1 MQTKSDTFNTLYYC
15 FVVMSAGLRTY
26 LEIMR
31 YGNCLMAGFAAVI
44 GTLIAFNILAS
55 NAPSA
60 YSPEKFPLFFSGL
73 IFLAVFFIAGAG
85 NTINDY
91 FDIRIDSINRPE
103 RPIPSGRIRLKEAL
117 YFSYILFALGA
128 ILAFSIN
135 QICGFIALFNSLLL
149 IFYAKT
155 LKSTPFLGNLSIG
168 YLTGSSFLFGAS
180 IFGFE
185 GLKALFVLFLL
196 AALAITAREI
206 VKDIEDMEGDKLEGA
221 DTLPLRVGAKK
232 ASYLA
237 VLIGF
242 LAVFLS
248 PLPYR
253 MSVLGIRYLYLVL
266 LADLGFLAAIYQIL
280 ARNNPTKSSK
290 MFKIAMFFALIAFIA
305 GV

>member
-1 MQTKSDTFNTLYYC
+1 
-15 FVVMSAGLRTY
+15 
-26 LEIMR
+26 
-31 YGNCLMAGFAAVI
+31 MAGFAAVI

-55 NAPSA
+55 DALGF
-60 YSPEKFPLFFSGL
+60 YSPEKFPAFYSGL
-73 IFLAVFFIAGAG
+73 VFLAVFLISGAG
-85 NTINDY
+85 NVINDY

-103 RPIPSGRIRLKEAL
+103 RPIPSGRVKLKEAL
-117 YFSYILFALGA
+117 YFSYILFSLGSLLA
-128 ILAFSIN
+128 ISIN
-135 QICGFIALFNSLLL
+135 PICGFIALFNSLLL

-155 LKSTPFLGNLSIG
+155 LKGTPLLGNLSIG

-180 IFGFE
+180 VFGFE
-185 GLKALFVLFLL
+185 GLEALFVLFLL

-206 VKDIEDMEGDKLEGA
+206 VKDIEDMEGDRMEGA

-232 ASYLA
+232 ARYLA

-248 PLPYR
+248 PLPFL
-253 MSVLGIRYLYLVL
+253 MLVLGLRYLYLVL
-266 LADLGFLAAIYQIL
+266 LADLGFLEAIYQLL
-280 ARNNPTKSSK
+280 ACNNPTKSSK

>member
-1 MQTKSDTFNTLYYC
+1 MPAS
-15 FVVMSAGLRTY
+15 VRTY
-26 LEIMR
+26 IEITR
-31 YGNCLMAGFAAVI
+31 YENCLMAGFAAII

-55 NAPSA
+55 NAPSS
-60 YSPEKFPLFFSGL
+60 YSPEKFPFFSSGL
-73 IFLAVFFIAGAG
+73 VFLVVFLVAGAG
-85 NTINDY
+85 NAINDY
-91 FDIRIDSINRPE
+91 FDVRIDSINRPE
-103 RPIPSGRIRLKEAL
+103 RPIPSGRMNLKEAL
-117 YFSYILFALGA
+117 YFSYILFALGTL
-128 ILAFSIN
+128 LAFSIN
-135 QICGFIALFNSLLL
+135 IICGLIALFNSLLL

-155 LKSTPFLGNLSIG
+155 LKGTPLLGNLSIG

-180 IFGFE
+180 VFGFE
-185 GLKALFVLFLL
+185 GLQALFVLFLL

-206 VKDIEDMEGDKLEGA
+206 VKDIEDMEGDKIEGA

-248 PLPYR
+248 PLPYLL
-253 MSVLGIRYLYLVL
+253 SILGLRYLYLVL
-266 LADLGFLAAIYQIL
+266 LADLGFLAAIYQLL

>member
-1 MQTKSDTFNTLYYC
+1 
-15 FVVMSAGLRTY
+15 MSAGVRTY
-26 LEIMR
+26 LELMR

-55 NAPSA
+55 DALNT
-60 YSPEKFPLFFSGL
+60 YSPENFPFFDSGL
-73 IFLAVFFIAGAG
+73 VFLAVFLISGAG

-91 FDIRIDSINRPE
+91 FDIRIDSINRPD
-103 RPIPSGRIRLKEAL
+103 RPIPSGRVKLKEAL
-117 YFSYILFALGA
+117 YFSYLLFALGTL
-128 ILAFSIN
+128 LAFSIN
-135 QICGFIALFNSLLL
+135 PICGSIALFNSLLL

-155 LKSTPFLGNLSIG
+155 LKGTPLLGNLSIG

-180 IFGFE
+180 VFGLG
-185 GLKALFVLFLL
+185 GLEALFILFLL

-206 VKDIEDMEGDKLEGA
+206 VKDIEDMEGDKVEGA

-237 VLIGF
+237 VLMGF

-248 PLPYR
+248 PLPYL
-253 MSVLGIRYLYLVL
+253 MSVLGMRYLYLVL
-266 LADLGFLAAIYQIL
+266 LADLGLLAAIHQIL

-290 MFKIAMFFALIAFIA
+290 MFKIAMFFALLAFIA

>member
-1 MQTKSDTFNTLYYC
+1 
-15 FVVMSAGLRTY
+15 MSAGVRTY
-26 LEIMR
+26 LELMR

-55 NAPSA
+55 DALNT
-60 YSPEKFPLFFSGL
+60 YSPENFPFFDSGL
-73 IFLAVFFIAGAG
+73 VFLAVFLISGAG

-91 FDIRIDSINRPE
+91 FDIRIDSINRPD
-103 RPIPSGRIRLKEAL
+103 RPIPSGRVKLKEAL
-117 YFSYILFALGA
+117 YFSYLLFALGTL
-128 ILAFSIN
+128 LAFSIN
-135 QICGFIALFNSLLL
+135 PICGSIALFNSLLL

-155 LKSTPFLGNLSIG
+155 LKGTPLLGNLSIG

-180 IFGFE
+180 VFGLV
-185 GLKALFVLFLL
+185 GLEALFILFLL

-206 VKDIEDMEGDKLEGA
+206 VKDIEDMEGDKVEGA
-221 DTLPLRVGAKK
+221 DTLPLRVGTKK

-237 VLIGF
+237 VLMGF

-248 PLPYR
+248 PLPYL
-253 MSVLGIRYLYLVL
+253 MSVLGMRYLYLVL
-266 LADLGFLAAIYQIL
+266 LADLGLLAAIHQIL

-290 MFKIAMFFALIAFIA
+290 MFKIAMFFALLAFIA

>member
-1 MQTKSDTFNTLYYC
+1 
-15 FVVMSAGLRTY
+15 
-26 LEIMR
+26 MR

-55 NAPSA
+55 DAPSS
-60 YSPEKFPLFFSGL
+60 YSPEKFPFLYSGL
-73 IFLAVFFIAGAG
+73 ISLAVFVIAGAG
-85 NTINDY
+85 NAINDY
-91 FDIRIDSINRPE
+91 FDVRIDSINRPE
-103 RPIPSGRIRLKEAL
+103 RPIPSGRVKLKEAL
-117 YFSYILFALGA
+117 YVSYILFALGTL
-128 ILAFSIN
+128 LALLIN
-135 QICGFIALFNSLLL
+135 PICGFIALFNSLML

-155 LKSTPFLGNLSIG
+155 LKGTPFLGNLSIG

-180 IFGFE
+180 VFGFE

-206 VKDIEDMEGDKLEGA
+206 IKDIEDMEGDKIEGA

-237 VLIGF
+237 AFIGF
-242 LAVFLS
+242 LAVILS
-248 PLPYR
+248 PLPYL
-253 MSVLGIRYLYLVL
+253 MSILGLRYLYLVL
-266 LADLGFLAAIYQIL
+266 LADLGFFAAIYQIL
-280 ARNNPTKSSK
+280 VRNSPTKSSK

>member
-1 MQTKSDTFNTLYYC
+1 
-15 FVVMSAGLRTY
+15 MSAGVRTY

-31 YGNCLMAGFAAVI
+31 YENCFMASFAAVI
-44 GTLIAFNILAS
+44 GTLIAFNILTS
-55 NAPSA
+55 NAPSS
-60 YSPEKFPLFFSGL
+60 YSPEQFPFFLSGL
-73 IFLAVFFIAGAG
+73 VFLVVFLISGAG

-91 FDIRIDSINRPE
+91 FDVRIDSINRPD
-103 RPIPSGRIRLKEAL
+103 RPIPSGRMNLKEAL
-117 YFSYILFALGA
+117 YFSYILFALGTL
-128 ILAFSIN
+128 LAFSIN
-135 QICGFIALFNSLLL
+135 PICGVIALFNSLML

-155 LKSTPFLGNLSIG
+155 LKGTPLFGNLSIG
-168 YLTGSSFLFGAS
+168 YLTGSTFLFGAS
-180 IFGFE
+180 VFGLE

-206 VKDIEDMEGDKLEGA
+206 VKDIEDMEGDKMEGA

-242 LAVFLS
+242 LAVVFS
-248 PLPYR
+248 PLPYLL
-253 MSVLGIRYLYLVL
+253 SVLGLHYLYLVL
-266 LADLGFLAAIYQIL
+266 LADLGFLAAIYQLL
-280 ARNNPTKSSK
+280 ACNNPTKSSK

>member
-1 MQTKSDTFNTLYYC
+1 
-15 FVVMSAGLRTY
+15 MSASIRAY
-26 LEIMR
+26 LELMR

-55 NAPSA
+55 SDALGF
-60 YSPEKFPLFFSGL
+60 YSPEKFPAFYSGL
-73 IFLAVFFIAGAG
+73 VFLAVFLISGAG
-85 NTINDY
+85 NVINDY

-103 RPIPSGRIRLKEAL
+103 RPIPSGRVKLKEAL
-117 YFSYILFALGA
+117 YFSYILFSLGSLLA
-128 ILAFSIN
+128 ISIN
-135 QICGFIALFNSLLL
+135 PICGFIALFNSLLL

-155 LKSTPFLGNLSIG
+155 LKGTPLLGNLSIG

-180 IFGFE
+180 VFGFE
-185 GLKALFVLFLL
+185 GLEALFVLFLL

-206 VKDIEDMEGDKLEGA
+206 VKDIEDMEGDKMDGA

-248 PLPYR
+248 PLPFL
-253 MSVLGIRYLYLVL
+253 MLVLGLRYLYLVL
-266 LADLGFLAAIYQIL
+266 LADLGFLAAIYQLL